1 MEYIKEHKI
10 EIHNARGVYSIP
22 MAEFAIAGVLQLY
35 KEMRFFSNN
44 QRLHSWEKNRGL
56 LELNGRTVCIVGCGD
71 VGIECAKRFRAF
83 GCRVIGV
90 NRTVKESQEFEEIY
104 PLNELDKILSEVD
117 ILILAISLTEQT
129 EHLLNEDRLN
139 QLQST
144 AVIVNISRGG
154 VIDTTALLTVLP
166 QIGGAVLDVF
176 EKEPLNIDS
185 KLWEMENVVI
195 TPHNSFVGD
204 GNTTR
209 LNDVILKN
217 LIRKR

>member
-1 MEYIKEHKI
+1 M
-10 EIHNARGVYSIP
+10 
-22 MAEFAIAGVLQLY
+22 
-35 KEMRFFSNN
+35 
-44 QRLHSWEKNRGL
+44 
-56 LELNGRTVCIVGCGD
+56 CIVGCGD

-195 TPHNSFVGD
+195 MPHNSFVGD